1 MRLEHPGAKLPE
13 DLDRVCAHIVV
24 VLDNENPL
32 FAPPG
37 VDAVLPRNLE
47 ISGLEPT
54 LLNRCILRSDERSR
68 RFGEPHR
75 NAHGGDPLQRC
86 AVKIGAP
93 DGLDL
98 KIRPTIA
105 SASNSCPSRISA
117 RTAARRSHSASC
129 APDTRQPEDASMR
142 PIE

>member
-1 MRLEHPGAKLPE
+1 MRLEHPVAKLPE

-47 ISGLEPT
+47 ISGLEPR

-86 AVKIGAP
+86 AVKIRAP

-98 KIRPTIA
+98 KIQTFNCVGLKFLPFQDQRPNGRQTISFGVMRA
-105 SASNSCPSRISA
+105 GHAPTGGRFD
-117 RTAARRSHSASC
+117 AA
-129 APDTRQPEDASMR
+129 D
-142 PIE
+142 